1 MLTSNLE
8 ASHEHRLTSKIE
20 NEIKRNTADTSD
32 SSFIYFV
39 RDERVNWN
47 RLGSEI
53 PNIQFISYLCDN
65 MGIRNVEG
73 ASVQTR
79 KEGTEIN
86 KRIMRRTPKRYSMF

>member
-1 MLTSNLE
+1 M
-8 ASHEHRLTSKIE
+8 
-20 NEIKRNTADTSD
+20 
-32 SSFIYFV
+32 YFV

-53 PNIQFISYLCDN
+53 HNIQFISYLCDN
-65 MGIRNVEG
+65 IGVRNEEG

-79 KEGTEIN
+79 KESTEIN